1 MLPDFLKIKEKLQK
15 LLDYQ
20 MRQANLSHLGPLAK
34 ISVSM
39 NFEGNRT
46 VLIRGDGSVD
56 EMQPKVASTEIE
68 VKLAEAETMTPEMV
82 NDMINNAAEE
92 IAAQQAGIIYKKI
105 DKYAEE
111 DGTVVSSGG
120 GPFSIDKYF
129 ELLEKI
135 DIDFD
140 EAGNPEGLAFVV
152 NPKAL
157 PLIEDCLSKASANPE
172 NERRYKKIMDRKRE
186 EWRVRESNR
195 KLVG

>member
-1 MLPDFLKIKEKLQK
+1 MLPDYLKIKEKLQK
-15 LLDYQ
+15 MLDYQ

-140 EAGNPEGLAFVV
+140 EAGNLEGLAFVV
-152 NPKAL
+152 NPKAYHQ
-157 PLIEDCLSKASANPE
+157 IVDVLSKGLSKPE
-172 NERRYKKIMDRKRE
+172 NKRRYQQIIERKRE
-186 EWRVRESNR
+186 EFRVRENHR

>member
-111 DGTVVSSGG
+111 DGTVVSSDGE
-120 GPFSIDKYF
+120 PFSIDKYF

-140 EAGNPEGLAFVV
+140 EAGNLEGVAFVA
-152 NPKAL
+152 NPKAY
-157 PLIEDCLSKASANPE
+157 PLIVDVLSQGLAKPE
-172 NERRYKKIMDRKRE
+172 NKRRYQQIIERKRE
-186 EWRVRESNR
+186 EFRVRENNR

>member
-1 MLPDFLKIKEKLQK
+1 MLPDFLKIKEKLKK
-15 LLDYQ
+15 LLNYQ

-34 ISVSM
+34 IPVSM

>member
-15 LLDYQ
+15 MLNYQ

-34 ISVSM
+34 IPVSM
-39 NFEGNRT
+39 KFEGNKT
-46 VLIRGDGSVD
+46 VLIREDGSVD
-56 EMQPKVASTEIE
+56 EMQPKVAATEIE
-68 VKLAEAETMTPEMV
+68 VKLTEAETMTPEMV
-82 NDMINNAAEE
+82 GDMINNAAEE
-92 IAAQQAGIIYKKI
+92 IAAQQARIFYKKI

-120 GPFSIDKYF
+120 EPFSIDKYF

-135 DIDFD
+135 DMDFD